1 MFDFTDLEEML
12 FYQQLREQE
21 EIEREQL
28 KNISYVRQFPL
39 ENK

>member
-1 MFDFTDLEEML
+1 MFDFTDLEEWL
-12 FYQQLREQE
+12 FYQQLKDQE

-28 KNISYVRQFPL
+28 KNISYVRKFPL